1 MYTPIPSITTPPPL
15 ASEAWSASYS
25 RAPFTTTGHKTA
37 EGLCAL
43 SHQAMREE
51 LVCVHALVQG
61 LAEIRVNKQHIVT
74 PPTLTLPISGKAQAV
89 EKIFWSADY
98 ESTEWE

>member
-1 MYTPIPSITTPPPL
+1 MS
-15 ASEAWSASYS
+15 S
-25 RAPFTTTGHKTA
+25 RKTA

-51 LVCVHALVQG
+51 LVCVHALVRG

-74 PPTLTLPISGKAQAV
+74 PPPTLTLPGSGKAQGAETENILVCSAV
-89 EKIFWSADY
+89 GPPSERDAETPVQVCRDLVSCG
-98 ESTEWE
+98 

>member
-1 MYTPIPSITTPPPL
+1 MQVHTSFSQSMHTDSYMPSRVITTVL
-15 ASEAWSASYS
+15 LSETCSASYS
-25 RAPFTTTGHKTA
+25 RGPFTASGCKTA

-51 LVCVHALVQG
+51 LACVYALVRR

-74 PPTLTLPISGKAQAV
+74 PDSDPARLR
-89 EKIFWSADY
+89 
-98 ESTEWE
+98 

>member
-1 MYTPIPSITTPPPL
+1 MPIADTHTHTHPRAHAHLLCYHASSSGL
-15 ASEAWSASYS
+15 SEACSASYS
-25 RAPFTTTGHKTA
+25 RAPFTTAVHKTA

-74 PPTLTLPISGKAQAV
+74 PPPPNSDPAQLR
-89 EKIFWSADY
+89 
-98 ESTEWE
+98 